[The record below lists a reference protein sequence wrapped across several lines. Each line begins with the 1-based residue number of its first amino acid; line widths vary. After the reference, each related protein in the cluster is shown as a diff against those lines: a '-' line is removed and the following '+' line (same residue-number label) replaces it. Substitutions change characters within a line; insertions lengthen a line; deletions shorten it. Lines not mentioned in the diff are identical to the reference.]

1 MILVL
6 ACECFHTR
14 LMTTKNAA
22 FLAFLATLLLSILLL
37 WRLLMDILNVS
48 QGLVPAASLLASIVY
63 AFASVTVAVF
73 FFVFQKQ

>member
-6 ACECFHTR
+6 ARDCFHTR
-14 LMTTKNAA
+14 PMTIKNAA

-37 WRLLMDILNVS
+37 WRLMMDILNVS
-48 QGLVPAASLLASIVY
+48 QNLVPAVTLLASILY